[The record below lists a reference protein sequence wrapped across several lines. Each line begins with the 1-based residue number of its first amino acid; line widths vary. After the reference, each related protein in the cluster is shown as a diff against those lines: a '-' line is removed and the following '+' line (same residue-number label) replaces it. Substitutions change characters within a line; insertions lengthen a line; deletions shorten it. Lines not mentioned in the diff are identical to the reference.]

1 MISSDQIR
9 AARALVNWSQGD
21 LADRTGMATP
31 SIGNI
36 EIGKHNPSLRSQQKI
51 ITAFDEAGVEFIDD
65 GVRKKQDLVEVIE
78 GDSCYLEL
86 LDIAHRQ
93 LASGEE
99 ILFSG
104 SDERRSPP
112 AVIDKFRS
120 MRRSGIQMRSLIKF
134 GDSYVMGPLG
144 EYRWMPE
151 GVFEDGDV
159 KVIFQNT
166 VSFLMTWE
174 ETLKVIKIKDRH
186 ITNENRRYFEY
197 FWSNGSVPKKSTADT
212 FY

>member
-9 AARALVNWSQGD
+9 AARALTGWSQGD
-21 LADRTGMATP
+21 LADRTGLATP
-31 SIGNI
+31 SIGNM
-36 EIGKHNPSLRSQQKI
+36 EIGKHTPSLRSQQKI
-51 ITAFDEAGVEFIDD
+51 ITAFDEAGVEFIDG
-65 GVRKKQDLVEVIE
+65 GVRKKQDLLEIIE
-78 GDSCYLEL
+78 GDTCYLEL
-86 LDIAHRQ
+86 LDIAHRE
-93 LASGEE
+93 LDSGEE

-120 MRRSGIQMRSLIKF
+120 MRRSGIQMRSLIRN
-134 GDSYVMGPLG
+134 GDQYVMGPLG

-159 KVIFQNT
+159 KVIFRNI
-166 VSFLMTWE
+166 VAHLMTWQD
-174 ETLKVIKIKDRH
+174 TLKVIKIDDKH
-186 ITNENRRYFEY
+186 ISNENRRHFEY
-197 FWSNGSVPKKSTADT
+197 FWQNGEMPDQSLANT

>member
-1 MISSDQIR
+1 M
-9 AARALVNWSQGD
+9 
-21 LADRTGMATP
+21 
-31 SIGNI
+31 

-78 GDSCYLEL
+78 GDDCYLKL
-86 LDIAHRQ
+86 LDIAHRK

-120 MRRSGIQMRSLIKF
+120 MRRSGIQMRSLIKS
-134 GDSYVMGPLG
+134 GDTHVMGPLA

-186 ITNENRRYFEY
+186 ISNENRRYFEY
-197 FWSNGSVPKKSTADT
+197 FWSNGSSPQRSTAVT